1 MARCKPCAATAAK
14 PGPRAIYLGG
24 FHRPTAPLRQQ
35 NPALAPFISGTSDSD
50 HSRRSDH
57 DRRDHR
63 QLHPRAH
70 TILNSTYD
78 APPKFQQMADAIP
91 AATIAAVDRH
101 LAHLGLY
108 PRSDSAG
115 LAPVAPLPYST
126 LLHCSPWLR
135 PPRRFSPPPLRRSG
149 GKRQPLPRPILRL
162 VSPMLHCS
170 PWLRPSWR
178 FSPLP
183 MRHSGGQRQP
193 LPRPISRLVSPMLH
207 CSPWL
212 RPPRVLTPPVA
223 LGASKPTVALTPSKA
238 SYTANLS
245 LPCPLSLFVSSPP
258 QVYHVYTEDPHVYT
272 KVSPLM
278 PNLPLSSL
286 LSPAYSGSPVLLPLS
301 IASSGPLCLRLRL
314 YCTPRRLYLRSR
326 QMHLGP
332 RRL

>member
-1 MARCKPCAATAAK
+1 
-14 PGPRAIYLGG
+14 
-24 FHRPTAPLRQQ
+24 
-35 NPALAPFISGTSDSD
+35 
-50 HSRRSDH
+50 
-57 DRRDHR
+57 
-63 QLHPRAH
+63 
-70 TILNSTYD
+70 
-78 APPKFQQMADAIP
+78 MADAIP

-108 PRSDSAG
+108 PRSDFAS

-135 PPRRFSPPPLRRSG
+135 P
-149 GKRQPLPRPILRL
+149 
-162 VSPMLHCS
+162 
-170 PWLRPSWR
+170 SWQ

-183 MRHSGGQRQP
+183 MRRSGGQRQP

-212 RPPRVLTPPVA
+212 RPPRVLMPPVA
-223 LGASKPTVALTPSKA
+223 LGASKPTVTLTPSKA

-245 LPCPLSLFVSSPP
+245 LPCPLSLFVPSPP
-258 QVYHVYTEDPHVYT
+258 QVYHVYTEDPNVYT
-272 KVSPLM
+272 KVRPLM

-286 LSPAYSGSPVLLPLS
+286 LSPAYSGSPALLPLS
-301 IASSGPLCLRLRL
+301 IASSGPLYLRLRF

-326 QMHLGP
+326 QVHLGP